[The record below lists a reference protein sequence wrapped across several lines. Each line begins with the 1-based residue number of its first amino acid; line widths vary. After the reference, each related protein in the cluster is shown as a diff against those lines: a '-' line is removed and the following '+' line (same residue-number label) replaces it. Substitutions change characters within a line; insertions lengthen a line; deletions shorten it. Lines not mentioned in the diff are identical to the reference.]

1 MSQGSNRFFSL
12 AYKNAVFY
20 IILILLSSL
29 LIGYFIYRQ
38 STNIILESSEQNAI
52 HIIEV
57 LDVKLQSYFDNVKKD
72 VLFISRSPYLKDY
85 VQAIGT
91 SREEGKRLNL
101 TADYVSFLSSK
112 PDYAQIRFIGIQHN
126 GKEVIRVDRMNNNV
140 MVIIHRSCRR
150 KVIPVILKRP

>member
-52 HIIEV
+52 HI
-57 LDVKLQSYFDNVKKD
+57 ND
-72 VLFISRSPYLKDY
+72 VLEIVD
-85 VQAIGT
+85 V
-91 SREEGKRLNL
+91 
-101 TADYVSFLSSK
+101 LSSL
-112 PDYAQIRFIGIQHN
+112 FG
-126 GKEVIRVDRMNNNV
+126 
-140 MVIIHRSCRR
+140 
-150 KVIPVILKRP
+150 